1 MIHKKMTSRSDVLLK
16 SITEFYDD
24 PGHYDL
30 LKGIL
35 EKKSGVS
42 LRNLEWFITDY
53 SRKKNFTYTTKSG
66 KLFSVHM
73 SYKSS
78 LDGYSK
84 KLFDPFCRTQKIEFR
99 GTKPPEWV
107 FLLSS
112 LISSLSQVF
121 KRRWLS

>member
-1 MIHKKMTSRSDVLLK
+1 MTSRSDVLLK
-16 SITEFYDD
+16 SISEFYDE
-24 PGHYDL
+24 PGNYSL
-30 LKGIL
+30 LKSIL

-78 LDGYSK
+78 LDGCV
-84 KLFDPFCRTQKIEFR
+84 PA
-99 GTKPPEWV
+99 
-107 FLLSS
+107 
-112 LISSLSQVF
+112 LISKQV
-121 KRRWLS
+121 RQ